1 MILISIIKIY
11 ISIVR
16 LYIDNL
22 HEYEKAFELTRK
34 SKSQKAAI
42 LCSKY
47 CESSKDYGKCV
58 EFLLMAGKNDMAF
71 RVASDNEKMDIYMN
85 LLKDFNGSQNDFK
98 EVAEYYVQKD
108 DFEKAG
114 DAYNEISEH
123 YLAFRNYLQVL
134 IKIYIEW

>member
-1 MILISIIKIY
+1 
-11 ISIVR
+11 
-16 LYIDNL
+16 
-22 HEYEKAFELTRK
+22 
-34 SKSQKAAI
+34 
-42 LCSKY
+42 
-47 CESSKDYGKCV
+47 
-58 EFLLMAGKNDMAF
+58 MAGKNDMAF

-108 DFEKAG
+108 DFERAG